1 MDSRTAYETS
11 LPFRSYPKTTLFGLL
26 LIFLVGTALARPDGS
41 TRTGHFLGTL
51 TGAPATIQTD
61 KGAQASTLDLDL
73 VLDVS
78 PRGHDTHSVSVHDV
92 DLAAPSVPTGAGGSG
107 PLDGDLTASGTVPIG
122 PDGRVTLPVT
132 VALHYPLIDRVFPPS
147 PEPFRETFGGSITGT
162 LTFDPEESAYTFA
175 GTLRLSVRG
184 AASGKL
190 TALEIPLDGIE
201 LYPDSAA
208 AKLTAGGRDGE
219 RALASR

>member
-1 MDSRTAYETS
+1 MDSRNAYESS
-11 LPFRSYPKTTLFGLL
+11 LPFRSSLRAYPKLTTLGLVL
-26 LIFLVGTALARPDGS
+26 LFLVGTALARPDGS
-41 TRTGHFLGTL
+41 TRTGHFLGIL
-51 TGAPATIQTD
+51 TGAPATVRTD
-61 KGAQASTLDLDL
+61 AGAQTAKLDLDL

-92 DLAAPSVPTGAGGSG
+92 DLSAPSVPTGAGGTG

-147 PEPFRETFGGSITGT
+147 PEPFRETFGGTITGT

-175 GTLRLSVRG
+175 GTLHLSVRG
-184 AASGKL
+184 ASSGNL
-190 TALEIPLDGIE
+190 TALDLPIEGIE
-201 LYPDSAA
+201 LYPDSAV
-208 AKLTAGGRDGE
+208 AKLAAARNRG
-219 RALASR
+219 